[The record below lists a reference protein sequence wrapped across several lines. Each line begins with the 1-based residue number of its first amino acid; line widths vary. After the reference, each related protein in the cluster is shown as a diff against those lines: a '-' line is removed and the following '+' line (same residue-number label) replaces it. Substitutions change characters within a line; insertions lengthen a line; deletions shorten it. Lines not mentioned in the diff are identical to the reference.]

1 MAALEQFFKIQE
13 RGSSVRTE
21 IVGGLTTF
29 LAMAYIVAVNP
40 GILAGAGVPFNAA
53 VTATCIGAAVATIAM
68 GLIANRP
75 VALASGM
82 GINAVIA
89 FGMCGSFGIDWRIAM
104 AVVVMEGVII
114 LGLVLGGLRKAVMDA
129 IPLDLRQAIGIGIGL
144 FITFIGLKGAGLI
157 LGNESTLVSMGKITE
172 PTSIV
177 AIISIA
183 VAIVLTL
190 ANVPGALLI
199 SIIVAVFVGI
209 PLGVTPLPQS
219 WNLGLDF
226 SSFGAPLQEV
236 GGTLAIVQVFMQPA
250 LWLFV
255 FALLMSDFFDTL
267 GTAVAIAKE
276 GEFLDAN
283 GDVKDIKQILAVDSS
298 SAILGGFFGCSSIT
312 CFLESASGVAAGAR
326 TGLSN
331 IVIGLL
337 FALCAF
343 FSPVI
348 SMVTGAATCGALV
361 VVGFLIMS
369 EVGSI
374 GWNQPEI
381 AFPAFLTI
389 VGIPFTYSITNGIGL
404 GFLAY
409 VILMTA
415 RGKAA
420 EVKPLMWVAAFAF
433 LMMFIFV

>member
-1 MAALEQFFKIQE
+1 MDSFFKIQQ

-21 IVGGLTTF
+21 VVGGLTTF

-40 GILAGAGVPFNAA
+40 GILATAGVPFNAA
-53 VTATCIGAAVATIAM
+53 VTSTCLGAAIATIAM
-68 GLIANRP
+68 GLVANRP
-75 VALASGM
+75 IALASGM

-104 AVVVMEGVII
+104 GVVVLEGVII

-157 LGNESTLVSMGKITE
+157 LANESTLVSMGRITE

-177 AIISIA
+177 ALISIA

-190 ANVPGALLI
+190 AQVPGALLI
-199 SIIVAVFVGI
+199 SIVVAVLAGL

-226 SSFGAPLQEV
+226 SAFGAPLQNV
-236 GGTLAIVQVFMQPA
+236 DGTMALVQVFLQPA

-255 FALLMSDFFDTL
+255 FSLLMSDFFDTL

-276 GEFLDAN
+276 GEFLDEN
-283 GDVKDIKQILAVDSS
+283 GDVQDIKAILAVDSS
-298 SAILGGFFGCSSIT
+298 SAILGDFFGCSSIT

-326 TGLSN
+326 TGLAN
-331 IVIGLL
+331 IVVGVL
-337 FALCAF
+337 FVLCAF

-374 GWNQPEI
+374 SWSQPEI

-404 GFLAY
+404 GFLSY

-415 RGKAA
+415 RGKAQT
-420 EVKPLMWVAAFAF
+420 VKPLMWVAAGAF
-433 LMMFIFV
+433 LLMFLFV